1 MYRQLTL
8 WPETEISEPQM
19 EIWEKVDP
27 NTKKTLVTTLAR
39 IIHKAICP
47 KTLVD
52 DQEVNHEHK

>member
-8 WPETEISEPQM
+8 WPETEISEPQT

-39 IIHKAICP
+39 IFYKAIRSE
-47 KTLVD
+47 TLAD

>member
-8 WPETEISEPQM
+8 WPETEIFEPQT

-39 IIHKAICP
+39 IIYKAIRSE
-47 KTLVD
+47 TLVD
-52 DQEVNHEHK
+52 DQEVNHEHE